1 MEKPDWVYT
10 VTNKRAGA
18 LYIGVTSDLGRRI
31 YQHREALIDGY
42 SKRYGCRILVWY
54 QAFEAIEDARYR
66 EVQMKE
72 WQRAWKIRLIEAMNP
87 DWSDLYPSL
96 L

>member
-1 MEKPDWVYT
+1 MEKPGFVYI
-10 VTNKRAGA
+10 VTNKRAGT
-18 LYIGVTSDLGRRI
+18 LYIGVTSDLVRRI
-31 YQHREALIDGY
+31 YAHREALIDGY
-42 SKRYGCRILVWY
+42 SKRHGCRILVWY
-54 QAFEAIEDARYR
+54 QAFEMIEDARYR

-72 WQRAWKIRLIEAMNP
+72 WQRAWKIRLIEVMNP